1 MRTDLKTF
9 FVMVRQ
15 LFYIMTVKQKRKSIL
30 LFFVILV
37 GAAFETL
44 GVSAILPFIE
54 AMLTPDELRQ
64 KWYVKLIIDFL
75 GIDNSQMIMIVVGLG
90 VICIYI
96 LKNLY
101 LTLSIYFQASFRY
114 RFQKELSTR
123 MLRAYMKRPYSY
135 YLNVNSAEVLRG
147 IGGDVNGVF
156 GVFEDIFKL
165 ISELLTVCLI
175 GIFLFYTDFLMAGGV
190 LAIAVIAFLLIVIGF
205 KKMLT
210 GAGEKARRA
219 STISNKYAYQAVN
232 GIKEILVMR
241 RSDYFVKKYDGAYEQ
256 FRVTEQ
262 LNSFLRQCPERIIET
277 VCVGG
282 LIGIVCVRLGLG
294 VDAAVFVPQLATFAL
309 AAFRIL
315 PSISR
320 MIGNIT
326 GLIYQRP
333 NLEVAY
339 NNLREVEEFEKQLK
353 LLKIADK
360 EFKDM
365 KTLHFNS
372 VLNLNGID
380 WKYPGSATEVLHDLS
395 LTIHKGEAIAFI
407 GASGAGKTTLA
418 DIILGLFRPNKGS
431 VTVDGKDIFSIP
443 EQWAKI
449 IGYVPQSVFLLD
461 DTIRN
466 NVSFG
471 LEEESVN
478 DEQIW
483 QALELAQLKRFVEGL
498 PYQLDTVVG
507 ERGIKFSGGQRQRIA
522 IARALY
528 YNPDILILDEATAAL
543 DNETEK
549 AVMEAIE
556 SLQGLKTLI
565 IVAHR
570 LSTVKNCNKIYEIK
584 DGKAIVKRKVEIFG
598 ND

>member
-1 MRTDLKTF
+1 MKTDIKTLF
-9 FVMVRQ
+9 NMVRQ
-15 LFYIMTVKQKRKSIL
+15 LFYIMTEKQKRKSIL
-30 LFFVILV
+30 LFFVILL

-44 GVSAILPFIE
+44 GVSAVLPFIE
-54 AMLTPDELRQ
+54 SMLTPDELKQ
-64 KWYVKLIIDFL
+64 KWYAKLIIDYM
-75 GIDNSQMIMIVVGLG
+75 GINNPQYIMIMIGIG
-90 VICIYI
+90 VICIYL

-101 LTLSIYFQASFRY
+101 LTMSIYFQASFRY

-156 GVFEDIFKL
+156 GVFEDLFKL
-165 ISELLTVCLI
+165 MSELLTVCLI
-175 GIFLFYTDFLMAGGV
+175 GVFLFYTDLLMAGGV
-190 LAIAVIAFLLIVIGF
+190 LVIAAIAFLLIMIGF
-205 KKMLT
+205 KRLLT
-210 GAGEKARRA
+210 GAGEKSRRA
-219 STISNKYAYQAVN
+219 STNSSKYAYQAVN
-232 GIKEILVMR
+232 GIKEIHVMR
-241 RSDYFVKKYDGAYEQ
+241 RSAYFIKKYDSAYEE

-262 LNSFLRQCPERIIET
+262 LNSFLRQCPERMIET

-282 LIGIVCVRLGLG
+282 LIGIVCIRLGMG
-294 VDAAVFVPQLATFAL
+294 VDATVFVPQLATFAL

-333 NLEVAY
+333 NLEIAY
-339 NNLREVEEFEKQLK
+339 NNLKEVEELEKQLEQFK
-353 LLKIADK
+353 MPVK
-360 EFKDM
+360 ESQNEE
-365 KTLHFNS
+365 TLHFDS
-372 VLNLNGID
+372 CLNIKGID
-380 WKYPGSATEVLHDLS
+380 WQYPGSAAEVLHDLS
-395 LTIHKGEAIAFI
+395 LTVHKGEAVAFI

-431 VTVDGKDIFSIP
+431 VTMDGKDIFSMP
-443 EQWAKI
+443 DQWARI

-471 LEEESVN
+471 LDEEIIN

-483 QALELAQLKRFVEGL
+483 KALEMAQLKQFIEGL
-498 PYQLDTVVG
+498 PDQLDAVVG

-528 YNPDILILDEATAAL
+528 YNPDILVLDEATAAL

-556 SLQGLKTLI
+556 SLQGFKTLI

-570 LSTVKNCNKIYEIK
+570 LTTVKNCDKIYEIK
-584 DGKAIVKRKVEIFG
+584 NGRAIVKQKAEIFG
-598 ND
+598 NE

>member
-1 MRTDLKTF
+1 MKTDIKTF
-9 FVMVRQ
+9 FNMVRQ
-15 LFYIMTVKQKRKSIL
+15 LFYIMTAKQKRKSVL
-30 LFFVILV
+30 LFFVILL

-54 AMLTPDELRQ
+54 SMLTPDELRQ
-64 KWYVKLIIDFL
+64 KWYAKLIVEYL
-75 GIDNSQMIMIVVGLG
+75 GIDNSQMIMIAVGIG

-101 LTLSIYFQASFRY
+101 LTMSIYFQASFRY
-114 RFQKELSTR
+114 RFQKELATR

-147 IGGDVNGVF
+147 IGGDVSGVF
-156 GVFEDIFKL
+156 GVFEDLFKL
-165 ISELLTVCLI
+165 MSELLTVCLI

-190 LAIAVIAFLLIVIGF
+190 LIIAAIAFLLIMIGF
-205 KKMLT
+205 KRLLA
-210 GAGEKARRA
+210 GAGEKSRRA
-219 STISNKYAYQAVN
+219 STNSTKYAYQAVN
-232 GIKEILVMR
+232 GIKEIHVMR
-241 RSDYFVKKYDGAYEQ
+241 RSDYFVRKYDGAYEE

-262 LNSFLRQCPERIIET
+262 LNSFLRQCPERMIET

-282 LIGIVCVRLGLG
+282 LIGIVCIRLRMG
-294 VDAAVFVPQLATFAL
+294 VDVAVFVPQLATFAL

-339 NNLREVEEFEKQLK
+339 NNLKEVEEFERQSE
-353 LLKIADK
+353 LLKAPMK
-360 EFKDM
+360 ESRYEE
-365 KTLHFNS
+365 TLHFDS
-372 VLNLNGID
+372 SLNIKNIE
-380 WKYPGSATEVLHDLS
+380 WKYPGSAAEVLHDLS
-395 LTIHKGEAIAFI
+395 LTIHKGEAVAFI

-418 DIILGLFRPNKGS
+418 DIILGLFRPIKGG
-431 VTVDGKDIFSIP
+431 VTVDGKDIFSMP
-443 EQWAKI
+443 EQWSKI
-449 IGYVPQSVFLLD
+449 IGYVPQSVFLID

-471 LEEESVN
+471 LDEEMVH

-483 QALELAQLKRFVEGL
+483 RALEMAQLKQFVEGL
-498 PYQLDTVVG
+498 PDQLDTVVG

-528 YNPDILILDEATAAL
+528 YNPDILVLDEATAAL

-556 SLQGLKTLI
+556 SLQGFKTLI

-570 LSTVKNCNKIYEIK
+570 LSTVKNCDKIYEIK
-584 DGKAIVKRKVEIFG
+584 DGRAILKQKAEIFG